1 MVNFR
6 LTLRNM
12 LLLSSRSRDVWFI
25 PKSWK
30 KKMTPSGSGWPHLSE
45 PYPIACW
52 FNYWEGDSIYRIGFV
67 IEVGPM
73 KDNAKRIKLV
83 KTFQNKGFKG
93 GTKALREEAKY
104 TRVYSTYVRINDP
117 DNFDLI
123 YKHIEELLEK
133 SQSALKDTTI
143 IIDKFKW

>member
-1 MVNFR
+1 
-6 LTLRNM
+6 
-12 LLLSSRSRDVWFI
+12 
-25 PKSWK
+25 
-30 KKMTPSGSGWPHLSE
+30 
-45 PYPIACW
+45 
-52 FNYWEGDSIYRIGFV
+52 
-67 IEVGPM
+67 M